1 MTTPGGPGSINPN
14 ARFGITGDNS
24 HGDTVADLQ
33 QRLQAAIEGRLK
45 ADIKASQGWKGASDA
60 AFGGLM
66 LRGTP
71 GQPVSISLA
80 IIASLAARLLGIN
93 PQTWLISADPHE
105 NIERILAELKKVPIL
120 DDLIELITG
129 VEDGD
134 ESDLGTWALG
144 IRNALQ
150 GIDLSNPGSIL
161 TAIGKAAG
169 RIFKGVIPISWI
181 ANVVQD
187 LIGGS
192 GEFLNAD
199 SVKTNPFWSWDSVMP
214 GFVSGGSIRA
224 TANGTPQVMRSE
236 PFPVF
241 PGQTLEL
248 RAAAQWTG
256 ATATAGSN
264 PVKVG
269 FTPFDAAGNPLA
281 DVIRGS
287 LQPSGDHGWQ
297 WVPVQDKW
305 PVPTGVKYVSQLLI
319 LDSGATA
326 GTFRFSNASAWA
338 SNLLDIDLVE
348 DLRGMVDAIGG
359 TVNSAVAD
367 IQERLQAITA
377 DGKITGSEIVGLI
390 QQAQVSGLA
399 IMQTVI
405 NQILD
410 ILNGNIVT
418 PINSLVQGVKDWFGL
433 NQNKTSAL
441 NSSGQLDAG
450 NLVGE
455 IAKESVEG
463 LTDLGANVTGIAK
476 NIFDKWFGGTSAAG
490 TPAEVAQTIEAI
502 QQAVIGGWTVDVFTT
517 NGTWTK
523 PANLIECWMIAI
535 NGGGKGMPGGTSQT
549 NADIVPGGL
558 GGSSGGYIGQQIDP
572 ASIPASV
579 PITVGPG
586 ASTNGA
592 DGGITSLGSLV
603 SGSPDGSGISTIAG
617 FTPTTSTPGRGG
629 NGGQATGSGGSRGQ
643 DGGATPLA
651 AAGIGG
657 NGINS
662 TGTAQAGTAG
672 ANASLSAPTKAGGG
686 GGGGGGGAGST
697 SSSGTRRGGDGGAGG
712 YPGGGSGG
720 GGSAVGGGTFAT
732 QTPGQP
738 GPAPNGAAII
748 IYKAGG

>member
-1 MTTPGGPGSINPN
+1 MTTPGGPGSLNPN

-45 ADIKASQGWKGASDA
+45 ADIKGSQGWKRASDA

-93 PQTWLISADPHE
+93 PQTWLISTDPHE

-169 RIFKGVIPISWI
+169 QIFKGVIPISWI

-224 TANGTPQVMRSE
+224 SANGTQQVMRSE

-248 RAAAQWTG
+248 RAASQWTG
-256 ATATAGSN
+256 AVATAGSN

-269 FTPFDAAGNPLA
+269 FTPFDAEGNPLA

-287 LQPSGDHGWQ
+287 LQPSGDHSWQ

-305 PVPTGVKYVSQLLI
+305 PVPPGVAHVSELLI

-338 SNLLDIDLVE
+338 SNLLDLGLVK
-348 DLRGMVDAIGG
+348 DLREMVDAIGG
-359 TVNSAVAD
+359 TVNSEVAD
-367 IQERLQAITA
+367 ITARLQAITA
-377 DGKITGSEIVGLI
+377 DGKITVTEFEGLI
-390 QQAQVSGLA
+390 QQAQVAGLV
-399 IMQTVI
+399 IIQTVL
-405 NQILD
+405 NQIRD
-410 ILNGNIVT
+410 VINGLVVT
-418 PINSLVQGVKDWFGL
+418 PVNSIVQDFKNWFGL
-433 NQNKTSAL
+433 NQNKTQSL
-441 NSSGQLDAG
+441 NDSGQ
-450 NLVGE
+450 
-455 IAKESVEG
+455 IAKDAVDGLAGIESNLIDG
-463 LTDLGANVTGIAK
+463 FKGIYNA
-476 NIFDKWFGGTSAAG
+476 WFGGTSAAG
-490 TPAEVAQTIEAI
+490 TPAEVEETVAAI
-502 QQAVIGGWTVDVFTT
+502 RTAVQNGYTVDTIT
-517 NGTWTK
+517 SSTTWTK
-523 PANLIECWMIAI
+523 PANITELIVICIPAGL
-535 NGGGKGMPGGTSQT
+535 NGSDGTQGNSGSEQT
-549 NADIVPGGL
+549 GGL
-558 GGSSGGYIGQQIDP
+558 GGLGGGYLAQVLDP
-572 ASIPASV
+572 SAV
-579 PITVGPG
+579 
-586 ASTNGA
+586 ASTVPVTIGTP
-592 DGGITSLGSLV
+592 TS
-603 SGSPDGSGISTIAG
+603 
-617 FTPTTSTPGRGG
+617 PTTSFGAHVS
-629 NGGQATGSGGSRGQ
+629 AT
-643 DGGATPLA
+643 
-651 AAGIGG
+651 
-657 NGINS
+657 
-662 TGTAQAGTAG
+662 AGTAG
-672 ANASLSAPTKAGGG
+672 GIASQFGYTATSSTPGSGGKGGAANNQNASKHQDPGTAGTGSAVATGGAGGTPGNPGSPGGSVSTGALTKCGGG
-686 GGGGGGGAGST
+686 GGGGGGGKYGDIGASAGN
-697 SSSGTRRGGDGGAGG
+697 GGAGG
-712 YPGGGSGG
+712 FPGGGGG
-720 GGSAVGGGTFAT
+720 GGGGASAGISGASKGTGG
-732 QTPGQP
+732 PG
-738 GPAPNGAAII
+738 GAAVVF
-748 IYKAGG
+748 IYYR

>member
-14 ARFGITGDNS
+14 ARFGITGDSS

-45 ADIKASQGWKGASDA
+45 SDIKGSQGWKGASDA

-93 PQTWLISADPHE
+93 PQSWLISTDPHE

-169 RIFKGVIPISWI
+169 QIFKGVLPISWI

-224 TANGTPQVMRSE
+224 TANGTQQVMRSE

-248 RAAAQWTG
+248 RAASQWTG

-269 FTPFDAAGNPLA
+269 FTPFDSAGNPLA

-305 PVPTGVKYVSQLLI
+305 SVPTGVANASQLLI
-319 LDSGATA
+319 LDAGATA
-326 GTFRFSNASAWA
+326 GTFRFSNASSWA
-338 SNLLDIDLVE
+338 SNLLDLGLVK
-348 DLRGMVDAIGG
+348 DLREMVDAIGG
-359 TVNSAVAD
+359 VVNSEAAN
-367 IQERLQAITA
+367 IEARLQAITA
-377 DGKITGSEIVGLI
+377 DGKITASEIQGLI
-390 QQAQVSGLA
+390 QQAQVSGLV
-399 IMQTVI
+399 IIQTVL
-405 NQILD
+405 NQIRD
-410 ILNGNIVT
+410 VINGLIVT
-418 PINSLVQGVKDWFGL
+418 PVNSIVQDFISWFGL
-433 NQNKTSAL
+433 NQNKTQAL
-441 NSSGQLDAG
+441 NSAGQIAKGAVDGLADIES
-450 NLVGE
+450 NLVDGF
-455 IAKESVEG
+455 K
-463 LTDLGANVTGIAK
+463 GIYNA
-476 NIFDKWFGGTSAAG
+476 WFGGTSAAG
-490 TPAEVAQTIEAI
+490 TPAEVQATVEAI
-502 QQAVIGGWTVDVFTT
+502 RTVIQNGYTVVGFPSST
-517 NGTWTK
+517 TWTK
-523 PANLIECWMIAI
+523 PANITELIVICIPAGL
-535 NGGGKGMPGGTSQT
+535 NGADGTQGNSGSEQ
-549 NADIVPGGL
+549 AGGL
-558 GGSSGGYIGQQIDP
+558 GGLGGGYLAQVLDP
-572 ASIPASV
+572 SAV
-579 PITVGPG
+579 
-586 ASTNGA
+586 ASTVPVTIGTP
-592 DGGITSLGSLV
+592 TS
-603 SGSPDGSGISTIAG
+603 
-617 FTPTTSTPGRGG
+617 PTTSFGSYVS
-629 NGGQATGSGGSRGQ
+629 AT
-643 DGGATPLA
+643 
-651 AAGIGG
+651 
-657 NGINS
+657 
-662 TGTAQAGTAG
+662 AGTAG
-672 ANASLSAPTKAGGG
+672 GIASQFGYTATSSTPGSGGKGGAANNQNASKHQDPGTAGTGSAVATGGAGGNPGNPGSPGGSVSTGALTKCGGG
-686 GGGGGGGAGST
+686 GGGGGGGKYGDIGASAGN
-697 SSSGTRRGGDGGAGG
+697 GGAGG
-712 YPGGGSGG
+712 FPGGGGG
-720 GGSAVGGGTFAT
+720 GGGGASAGISGASKGTGG
-732 QTPGQP
+732 PG
-738 GPAPNGAAII
+738 GAAVVF
-748 IYKAGG
+748 IYYR

>member
-1 MTTPGGPGSINPN
+1 MTTPGGPGSLNPN

-93 PQTWLISADPHE
+93 PQTWLISTDPHE

-169 RIFKGVIPISWI
+169 QIFKGVIPISWI

-192 GEFLNAD
+192 GEFLTAD
-199 SVKTNPFWSWDSVMP
+199 SVTGNPYWSWDSVMP
-214 GFVSGGSIRA
+214 GFISGGSIRA
-224 TANGTPQVMRSE
+224 SANGTQQVMRSE

-248 RAAAQWTG
+248 RAASQWTG
-256 ATATAGSN
+256 AVATAGSN

-269 FTPFDAAGNPLA
+269 FTPFDAEGNPLA

-287 LQPSGDHGWQ
+287 LQPSGDHSWQ

-305 PVPTGVKYVSQLLI
+305 PVPPGVAHVSELLI

-338 SNLLDIDLVE
+338 SNLLDLGLVK
-348 DLRGMVDAIGG
+348 DLREMVDAIGG
-359 TVNSAVAD
+359 TVNSEVAD
-367 IQERLQAITA
+367 ITARLQAITA
-377 DGKITGSEIVGLI
+377 DGKITVTEFEGLI
-390 QQAQVSGLA
+390 QQAQVAGLV
-399 IMQTVI
+399 IIQTVL
-405 NQILD
+405 NQIRD
-410 ILNGNIVT
+410 VINGLVVT
-418 PINSLVQGVKDWFGL
+418 PVNSIVQDFKNWFGL
-433 NQNKTSAL
+433 NQNKTQSL
-441 NSSGQLDAG
+441 NDSGQ
-450 NLVGE
+450 
-455 IAKESVEG
+455 IAKDAVDGLAGIESNLIDG
-463 LTDLGANVTGIAK
+463 FKGIYNA
-476 NIFDKWFGGTSAAG
+476 WFGGTSAAG
-490 TPAEVAQTIEAI
+490 TPAEVEETVAAI
-502 QQAVIGGWTVDVFTT
+502 RTAVQNGYTVDTIT
-517 NGTWTK
+517 SSTTWTK
-523 PANLIECWMIAI
+523 PANITELIVICIPAGL
-535 NGGGKGMPGGTSQT
+535 NGSDGTQGNSGSEQT
-549 NADIVPGGL
+549 GGL
-558 GGSSGGYIGQQIDP
+558 GGLGGGYLAQVLDP
-572 ASIPASV
+572 SAV
-579 PITVGPG
+579 
-586 ASTNGA
+586 ASTVPVTIGTP
-592 DGGITSLGSLV
+592 TS
-603 SGSPDGSGISTIAG
+603 
-617 FTPTTSTPGRGG
+617 PTTSFGAHVS
-629 NGGQATGSGGSRGQ
+629 AT
-643 DGGATPLA
+643 
-651 AAGIGG
+651 
-657 NGINS
+657 
-662 TGTAQAGTAG
+662 AGTAG
-672 ANASLSAPTKAGGG
+672 GIASQFGYTATSSTPGSGGKGGAANNQNASKHQDPGTAGTGSAVATGGAGGTPGNPGSPGGSVSTGALTKCGGG
-686 GGGGGGGAGST
+686 GGGGGGGKYGDIGASAGN
-697 SSSGTRRGGDGGAGG
+697 GGAGG
-712 YPGGGSGG
+712 FPGGGGG
-720 GGSAVGGGTFAT
+720 GGGGASAGISGASKGTGG
-732 QTPGQP
+732 PG
-738 GPAPNGAAII
+738 GAAVVF
-748 IYKAGG
+748 IYYR

>member
-169 RIFKGVIPISWI
+169 QIFKGVIPISWI

-377 DGKITGSEIVGLI
+377 DGKITASEIVGLI

-535 NGGGKGMPGGTSQT
+535 NGGGKGMPGGMSQT

-651 AAGIGG
+651 AAGVGG

>member
-45 ADIKASQGWKGASDA
+45 SDIKGSQGWKGASDA

-93 PQTWLISADPHE
+93 PQSWLISTDPHE

-169 RIFKGVIPISWI
+169 QIFKGVLPISWI

-214 GFVSGGSIRA
+214 GFISGGSIRA
-224 TANGTPQVMRSE
+224 TANGTQQVMRSE

-248 RAAAQWTG
+248 RAASQWTG
-256 ATATAGSN
+256 AAATAGSN

-305 PVPTGVKYVSQLLI
+305 PVPTGVANVSQLLI
-319 LDSGATA
+319 LDAGATA
-326 GTFRFSNASAWA
+326 GTFRFSNASSWA
-338 SNLLDIDLVE
+338 SNLLDLGLVK
-348 DLRGMVDAIGG
+348 DLREMVDAIGG
-359 TVNSAVAD
+359 VVNSEAAN
-367 IQERLQAITA
+367 IQARLQAITA
-377 DGKITGSEIVGLI
+377 DGKITASEIQGLI

-399 IMQTVI
+399 IIQTII

-433 NQNKTSAL
+433 NQNKTQAL
-441 NSSGQLDAG
+441 NSAGQIAKGAVDGLAG
-450 NLVGE
+450 IESNLVDGFKS
-455 IAKESVEG
+455 IY
-463 LTDLGANVTGIAK
+463 NQ
-476 NIFDKWFGGTSAAG
+476 WFGGTSAQG
-490 TPAEVAQTIEAI
+490 TATEVASTIAAI
-502 QQAVIGGWTVDVFTT
+502 RTAVQNGYTVDTVMSSA
-517 NGTWTK
+517 TWTK
-523 PANLIECWMIAI
+523 PANITELVVICIPAGL
-535 NGGGKGMPGGTSQT
+535 NGADGTQGNSGSEQ
-549 NADIVPGGL
+549 AGGL
-558 GGSSGGYIGQQIDP
+558 GGLGGGYLAQVLDP
-572 ASIPASV
+572 SAV
-579 PITVGPG
+579 
-586 ASTNGA
+586 ASTVPVTIGTP
-592 DGGITSLGSLV
+592 TS
-603 SGSPDGSGISTIAG
+603 
-617 FTPTTSTPGRGG
+617 PTTSFGSYVS
-629 NGGQATGSGGSRGQ
+629 AT
-643 DGGATPLA
+643 
-651 AAGIGG
+651 
-657 NGINS
+657 
-662 TGTAQAGTAG
+662 AGTAG
-672 ANASLSAPTKAGGG
+672 GIASQFGYTATSSTPGSGGKGGAANNLNASKHQDPGTGGTGSAVATGGAGGNPGNPGSPGGSVSTGALTKCGGG
-686 GGGGGGGAGST
+686 GGGGGGGKYGDIGASAGN
-697 SSSGTRRGGDGGAGG
+697 GGAGG
-712 YPGGGSGG
+712 FPGGGGG
-720 GGSAVGGGTFAT
+720 GGGGASAGISGASKGTGG
-732 QTPGQP
+732 PG
-738 GPAPNGAAII
+738 GAAVVF
-748 IYKAGG
+748 IYYR

>member
-1 MTTPGGPGSINPN
+1 
-14 ARFGITGDNS
+14 
-24 HGDTVADLQ
+24 
-33 QRLQAAIEGRLK
+33 
-45 ADIKASQGWKGASDA
+45 
-60 AFGGLM
+60 
-66 LRGTP
+66 
-71 GQPVSISLA
+71 
-80 IIASLAARLLGIN
+80 
-93 PQTWLISADPHE
+93 
-105 NIERILAELKKVPIL
+105 
-120 DDLIELITG
+120 
-129 VEDGD
+129 
-134 ESDLGTWALG
+134 
-144 IRNALQ
+144 
-150 GIDLSNPGSIL
+150 
-161 TAIGKAAG
+161 
-169 RIFKGVIPISWI
+169 
-181 ANVVQD
+181 
-187 LIGGS
+187 
-192 GEFLNAD
+192 
-199 SVKTNPFWSWDSVMP
+199 
-214 GFVSGGSIRA
+214 
-224 TANGTPQVMRSE
+224 
-236 PFPVF
+236 
-241 PGQTLEL
+241 
-248 RAAAQWTG
+248 
-256 ATATAGSN
+256 
-264 PVKVG
+264 
-269 FTPFDAAGNPLA
+269 
-281 DVIRGS
+281 
-287 LQPSGDHGWQ
+287 
-297 WVPVQDKW
+297 
-305 PVPTGVKYVSQLLI
+305 
-319 LDSGATA
+319 
-326 GTFRFSNASAWA
+326 
-338 SNLLDIDLVE
+338 
-348 DLRGMVDAIGG
+348 MVDAIGG

-377 DGKITGSEIVGLI
+377 DGKITASEIVGLI

-672 ANASLSAPTKAGGG
+672 GNASLSAPTKAGGG